1 MSRMKLEIAN
11 LQRSL
16 SLDVKEVRRVVRRVQ
31 RQEGQDLALSLVF
44 VDDRRIREL
53 NRRFLG
59 RNTVTDVLAF
69 PGEPVAEV
77 IVNAEKAV
85 SEAQKRGLKP
95 SAELMLY
102 VIHGVLHLLGYDDQ
116 SASAVK
122 LMRKREAELLEAL
135 GYGRVPV

>member
-1 MSRMKLEIAN
+1 MKLEIAN

-85 SEAQKRGLKP
+85 SEAQKRGLEP

-122 LMRKREAELLEAL
+122 LMRRREAELLEAL